1 MAKSK
6 FFRVATEGA
15 TADGRKIDRKDIEDI
30 VATYNRSTLGARINM
45 EHIRGYSP
53 EPPFNSYGDILA
65 VRAEEVDLAVGGKTE
80 KRLALFAQIEPTDGL
95 VEINKKKQKLY
106 SSIEIQPNFANTGKS
121 YLVGMAVTD
130 SPASLGTEILEFAS
144 KATVNPFTSR
154 KASPDNL
161 IVAAEEFS
169 LELETEAAP
178 SAVQTEAVS
187 AFTAMREFFT
197 GKKPVEVTPPA
208 VETPPA
214 APANDLAAFSAK
226 IMQGM
231 ELLSASFEAS
241 SKVQAEA
248 TAKVAADLEAFKS
261 QLDNTPSN
269 TFTQRPQTSGSSG
282 RIRADF

>member
-144 KATVNPFTSR
+144 KATINPFTSR

-214 APANDLAAFSAK
+214 APASDLAAFGAQMMK
-226 IMQGM
+226 GM
-231 ELLSASFEAS
+231 ELLSTSIESAAKAQS
-241 SKVQAEA
+241 EA
-248 TAKVAADLEAFKS
+248 TAKVAADLEAFKAK
-261 QLDNTPSN
+261 LDNTPQTN
-269 TFTQRPQTSGSSG
+269 FTQRPLSTGGASA
-282 RIRADF
+282 IRAEC

>member
-30 VATYNRSTLGARINM
+30 VATYNRTTLGARINM

-65 VRAEEVDLAVGGKTE
+65 VRSEEVDLVVGGKTE

-144 KATVNPFTSR
+144 KAAVNPFTSR
-154 KASPDNL
+154 KASPENL
-161 IVAAEEFS
+161 IVAAEEFT

-187 AFTAMREFFT
+187 AFAAMREFFT
-197 GKKPVEVTPPA
+197 GKKPVEATPPV

-214 APANDLAAFSAK
+214 PSGDLAAFGAQMMK
-226 IMQGM
+226 GM
-231 ELLSASFEAS
+231 ELMSASIESAS
-241 SKVQAEA
+241 KAQAEA
-248 TAKVAADLEAFKS
+248 TARVAADLEAFKS
-261 QLDNTPSN
+261 KLDSTPSN
-269 TFTQRPQTSGSSG
+269 TFTQRPPASGG
-282 RIRADF
+282 AGAIRAEC